1 MYRVVLVDD
10 EPYVREGLR
19 EFINWEKYEFKVCAE
34 ASGGEEAAEKIR
46 NLLPDLVI
54 TDVEM
59 PVKNGLDLIAYMQ
72 KEEDSGTKYIIL
84 SGYDKFEYIKQA
96 ISLNVVS
103 YLLKPL
109 EFDKI
114 EETLEKVKRQEERYK
129 QMLLLAKTDVDFFVD
144 DKEQSRNAYRAVFVE
159 IYEKNTDRI
168 DLEERKAEVLRTF
181 CKIVGEHGIT
191 YLQTDREGRIFVI
204 LKQNEN
210 RDFYADLEK
219 AIWLLDEQKHW
230 RVRMFAGE
238 ICHGKKEAEEQIR
251 FLADCSECAFYQ
263 TDPTVIK
270 PENMKRY
277 TFNYENILL
286 EMMGE
291 IENPVQL
298 QQWKRRMQKHQTAP
312 EIIRGTVLRWI
323 EKNKKKCGCQE
334 LCIQLGQMNFAEICK
349 TMHEI
354 MEKNEQRSDGTPEN
368 KNGKV
373 DEVLSYVREHCR
385 ENLKLNELA
394 KSFFFNSSYLGRILA
409 AKTGMNFNS
418 YLHFLRIQ
426 EAKKMLAQNEKQI
439 SEIASELG
447 YADSEY
453 FAEKFKE
460 FEQVP
465 PSVYRKGLLENAK
478 DH

>member
-1 MYRVVLVDD
+1 MYRVILVDD

-19 EFINWEKYEFKVCAE
+19 EFVNWEEYEFKICAE
-34 ASGGEEAAEKIR
+34 ASGGEDAAEKIR
-46 NLLPDLVI
+46 NLMPDLVI

-144 DKEQSRNAYRAVFVE
+144 DKEKSRNAYRVVFVE

-191 YLQTDREGRIFVI
+191 YLQTDREGRIFLI

-238 ICHGKKEAEEQIR
+238 IC
-251 FLADCSECAFYQ
+251 
-263 TDPTVIK
+263 
-270 PENMKRY
+270 
-277 TFNYENILL
+277 
-286 EMMGE
+286 
-291 IENPVQL
+291 
-298 QQWKRRMQKHQTAP
+298 
-312 EIIRGTVLRWI
+312 
-323 EKNKKKCGCQE
+323 
-334 LCIQLGQMNFAEICK
+334 
-349 TMHEI
+349 
-354 MEKNEQRSDGTPEN
+354 
-368 KNGKV
+368 
-373 DEVLSYVREHCR
+373 
-385 ENLKLNELA
+385 
-394 KSFFFNSSYLGRILA
+394 
-409 AKTGMNFNS
+409 
-418 YLHFLRIQ
+418 
-426 EAKKMLAQNEKQI
+426 
-439 SEIASELG
+439 
-447 YADSEY
+447 
-453 FAEKFKE
+453 
-460 FEQVP
+460 
-465 PSVYRKGLLENAK
+465 
-478 DH
+478 